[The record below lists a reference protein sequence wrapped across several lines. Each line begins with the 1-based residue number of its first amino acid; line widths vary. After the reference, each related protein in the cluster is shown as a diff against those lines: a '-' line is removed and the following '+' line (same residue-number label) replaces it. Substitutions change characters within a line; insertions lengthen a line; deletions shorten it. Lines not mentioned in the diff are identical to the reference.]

1 LAQGIYVA
9 YTILYSVIELEAT
22 YAKGYVYPLKLPQ
35 DIQESLEQ
43 IVNKLG
49 CTKAEA
55 IRDAIK
61 YYAEYLEGLEVVD
74 LRNLTEDEAKK
85 EVQAYLRG
93 KDRVTA
99 DRISDDLRIDL
110 SLVNRVLLALWKEG
124 DVEPLE

>member
-1 LAQGIYVA
+1 LK
-9 YTILYSVIELEAT
+9 LEST

-35 DIQESLEQ
+35 DIQENLKQ

-61 YYAEYLEGLEVVD
+61 YYAEYLEGLEVVNM
-74 LRNLTEDEAKK
+74 RNITEEEAKK
-85 EVQAYLRG
+85 EVQAYLSG

-99 DRISDDLRIDL
+99 DRISDDLRLDL
-110 SLVNRVLLALWKEG
+110 NLVNRVLLALWKEG
-124 DVEPLE
+124 EVEPLE